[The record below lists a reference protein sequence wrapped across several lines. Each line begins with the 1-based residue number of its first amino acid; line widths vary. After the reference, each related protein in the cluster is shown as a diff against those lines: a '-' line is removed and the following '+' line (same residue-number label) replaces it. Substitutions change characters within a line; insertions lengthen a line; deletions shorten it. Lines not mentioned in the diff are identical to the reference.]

1 MSIPFTQFM
10 LPNGR
15 RVQVSVDR
23 SSEVEEKAQKLISEG
38 FAFEV
43 EILRNGVVNMDCNR
57 GDVILGQELATNDT
71 DVPEKVDRL
80 VNKAYERFLTGAAN
94 VIESDN

>member
-57 GDVILGQELATNDT
+57 GNVILGQELATNDT